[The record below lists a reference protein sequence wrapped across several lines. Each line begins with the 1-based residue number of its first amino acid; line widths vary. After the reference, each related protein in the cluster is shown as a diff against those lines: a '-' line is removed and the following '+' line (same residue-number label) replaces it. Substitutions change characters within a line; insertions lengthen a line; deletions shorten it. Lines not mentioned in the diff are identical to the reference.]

1 VLEYK
6 NININDSLVLK
17 NTNAFI
23 SLYFI
28 EEKAKDELIGVMIKI
43 DTKRIEFTTI
53 EQTKINR
60 VLWNESATAEEAKYL
75 DTKVMRKAIKLIKF

>member
-1 VLEYK
+1 
-6 NININDSLVLK
+6 
-17 NTNAFI
+17 
-23 SLYFI
+23 
-28 EEKAKDELIGVMIKI
+28 MIKI